1 MGTFHLI
8 ANPKSGKGGGE
19 SLPEMAERICRE
31 YNVKFIHYK
40 TARSEDLDQ
49 IAEKAVAAAEQDG
62 GVVVAAGGDG
72 TIRSVAQHAHSR
84 NVKFAVVACGTFNF
98 FARTHKLPEELEE
111 AVKVAILGRVK
122 PVRLGEVNG
131 KIFLI
136 NASLGLYAKAI
147 KDREASTDRF
157 GRNRLVVIFS
167 SIWSFFEGHRR
178 FLSVDLMNEKISAT
192 RIFTPMIFIG
202 NNALQLRDLKLDVAN
217 CMKQEML
224 AVVLLKPIKWW
235 GLVRIVFYGLF
246 KLLEREDSI
255 QSFCV
260 DSLRIET
267 RHPHKT
273 VALDGELF
281 PMTCPLDIKTL
292 PRSLNLMVP
301 QEALPV

>member
-1 MGTFHLI
+1 MTMSTFHLI
-8 ANPKSGKGGGE
+8 ANPKSGKGKGE

-31 YNVKFIHYK
+31 NNFKFIHY
-40 TARSEDLDQ
+40 TTSQNEDLDQ
-49 IAEKAVAAAEQDG
+49 IAEKAVAAAEKDG

-98 FARTHKLPEELEE
+98 FARNHKLPEDLEE
-111 AVKVAILGRVK
+111 AVKVAISGRVK
-122 PVRLGEVNG
+122 PVRLGEING

-157 GRNRLVVIFS
+157 GRNRLVVILS
-167 SIWSFFEGHRR
+167 SIWSFFDGHRR
-178 FLSVDLMNEKISAT
+178 YLSVDLNNEKISAS

-224 AVVLLKPIKWW
+224 AVVLLRPIKWW

-260 DSLRIET
+260 DSLKIET

-281 PMTCPLDIKTL
+281 PMVSPLEIKTL
-292 PRSLNLMVP
+292 PQSLNLMVP
-301 QEALPV
+301 I